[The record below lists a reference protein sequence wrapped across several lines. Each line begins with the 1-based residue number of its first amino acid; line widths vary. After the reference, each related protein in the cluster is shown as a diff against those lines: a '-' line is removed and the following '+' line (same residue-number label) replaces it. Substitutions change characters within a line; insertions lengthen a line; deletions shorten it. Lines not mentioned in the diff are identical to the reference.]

1 MKLKYLFLLL
11 LSVAFVTSC
20 KNKKQESS
28 IDTYIR
34 PASIEFTKEDTTAI
48 MSQLDNYVAAIKAK
62 DYSSAVANL
71 YVLQGRDSVL
81 PLTQNQKQH
90 AMEVYTHFNIY
101 DCGVDAFMLK
111 GETEN
116 MVKVALQIVKDGDM
130 QKGIGVTYVKLRPV
144 KHNGNW
150 FLTIMDN
157 DQLRIEEER

>member
-1 MKLKYLFLLL
+1 MKLKYLFLSLL
-11 LSVAFVTSC
+11 TVALATSC
-20 KNKKQESS
+20 KDKKQEAN

-34 PASIEFTKEDTTAI
+34 PASMDFTKEDTTAI
-48 MSQLDNYVAAIKAK
+48 MTQLDNYVAAIKAK

-81 PLTQNQKQH
+81 PLTQSQRQH
-90 AMEVYTHFNIY
+90 AMEVYNHFNIY
-101 DCGVDAFMLK
+101 DCAVNAFMLK
-111 GETEN
+111 GESEN

-144 KHNGNW
+144 KHNDNW
-150 FLTIMDN
+150 YLTIMDN